1 MARVKNFSKSGIL
14 NVGFQVIFLIVL
26 YLVGSQVY
34 LSMKGI
40 GGNILLFVL
49 VLIPSAIWTLFFYF
63 QDRIEPEPASYVL
76 VSFLAGMAGT
86 TLLIFPLE
94 KSIFK
99 IDSWLFET
107 KAAMI
112 IGSIFVIGTVTS
124 FLFYLV
130 IRYGFY
136 GTAEFDEP
144 VDGMVYGAFVGSG
157 FAFVKSLTYLS
168 AHPEFTLFSI
178 AYTSTTN
185 ILIYASI
192 GSLVGYIIGRVKF
205 VEKKVQPASILAV
218 VVGTILIGLYHIL
231 NEFVYLTGLRGAIW
245 LSFFLTLIFAVA
257 ILVFVY
263 FMMRKLTEK
272 PLHKKVDVKV
282 RPDYL
287 VFALVIVFLVV
298 GGTAKNMAMQDAGFE
313 DDDFGIAFKY
323 RPHRLSLL
331 PSSGLSPIGT
341 DALFSKT
348 VFRAAGDDEGEF
360 IFSVKVKE
368 ESIDP
373 SGINTLNYT
382 GDVDAISFFVE
393 ESEVGGKKGVHLRYS
408 YVDESQLGAK
418 EFPPVHWICMDII
431 PSKRFTYVFSLQAN
445 PKNFERTVK
454 IYEQILK
461 SIHWINQ

>member
-1 MARVKNFSKSGIL
+1 
-14 NVGFQVIFLIVL
+14 
-26 YLVGSQVY
+26 
-34 LSMKGI
+34 
-40 GGNILLFVL
+40 
-49 VLIPSAIWTLFFYF
+49 
-63 QDRIEPEPASYVL
+63 
-76 VSFLAGMAGT
+76 
-86 TLLIFPLE
+86 
-94 KSIFK
+94 
-99 IDSWLFET
+99 
-107 KAAMI
+107 
-112 IGSIFVIGTVTS
+112 
-124 FLFYLV
+124 
-130 IRYGFY
+130 
-136 GTAEFDEP
+136 
-144 VDGMVYGAFVGSG
+144 
-157 FAFVKSLTYLS
+157 
-168 AHPEFTLFSI
+168 
-178 AYTSTTN
+178 
-185 ILIYASI
+185 
-192 GSLVGYIIGRVKF
+192 
-205 VEKKVQPASILAV
+205 
-218 VVGTILIGLYHIL
+218 
-231 NEFVYLTGLRGAIW
+231 
-245 LSFFLTLIFAVA
+245 
-257 ILVFVY
+257 
-263 FMMRKLTEK
+263 
-272 PLHKKVDVKV
+272 
-282 RPDYL
+282 
-287 VFALVIVFLVV
+287 
-298 GGTAKNMAMQDAGFE
+298 MAMQDAGFE